1 MPTNARDLEP
11 IGAPTVTDEY
21 GFTESQ
27 RLEMARQYLTCL
39 GHGLLRRGFSP
50 DEVATALGRESESI
64 GRGFLYGRTVATAL
78 Y

>member
-1 MPTNARDLEP
+1 MNTF
-11 IGAPTVTDEY
+11 APT
-21 GFTESQ
+21 TESQ
-27 RLEMARQYLTCL
+27 RLEMARQYLTDL
-39 GHGLLRRGFSP
+39 GYLLLSRGFTT